1 MCPPKNLEVIHK
13 INTYWISIY
22 KINRPYFT
30 QGGHIRATSAE
41 FTKMTS
47 AITDEVGDI
56 TQKKINMLEPIL
68 SKRGQFMTGEVNIH
82 IHKPT
87 T

>member
-1 MCPPKNLEVIHK
+1 
-13 INTYWISIY
+13 
-22 KINRPYFT
+22 
-30 QGGHIRATSAE
+30 
-41 FTKMTS
+41 MTS